1 MSGVL
6 ETQQSEAPA
15 RASAGQQLRS
25 AREAAG
31 LHVAA
36 LAGALKVPVHR
47 LEALEADNYAA
58 FPDTVFMRALASSI
72 CRSLGMDAR
81 PVLDQLPR
89 NAPQGLNPQRTH
101 LNAPIKERAGK
112 SGGGMTAGN
121 SGVSTKAVAA
131 VAVLLI
137 GAAAVYF
144 LPSGILDRDDSGQD
158 APATVSQPVDAAAV
172 QTPVAPAVIDTPAAA
187 LPAEPAAA
195 APAAAAPA
203 AAPVAAETPAPV
215 AGTPAAGMPAAGTP
229 AAGMP
234 AAGMPAAGMPA
245 AGTPVAAAPL
255 PPGQQSLVFNASAP
269 SWVQVKDARGAVVLS
284 KNLAAGESAQVAA
297 QLPVQVVVGRVA
309 VTTLQVGGQAFDLA
323 AAAQGKDVARFEV
336 K

>member
-1 MSGVL
+1 MSERELQMSGVL

-36 LAGALKVPVHR
+36 LAGALKVPVHK

-72 CRSLGMDAR
+72 CRSLGMDAQ

-112 SGGGMTAGN
+112 SGGGMTASN

-195 APAAAAPA
+195 APAAA
-203 AAPVAAETPAPV
+203 PVAAETPAPT
-215 AGTPAAGMPAAGTP
+215 APAAG
-229 AAGMP
+229 
-234 AAGMPAAGMPA
+234 
-245 AGTPVAAAPL
+245 APL
-255 PPGQQSLVFNASAP
+255 LPGQQSLVFNASAP

>member
-6 ETQQSEAPA
+6 ETQQSEPAAP
-15 RASAGQQLRS
+15 ASAGQQLRR

-36 LAGALKVPVHR
+36 LAGALKVPVHK

-72 CRSLGMDAR
+72 CRSLGLDAQ

-89 NAPQGLNPQRTH
+89 NAPQGFNPQRTH

-112 SGGGMTAGN
+112 SGGGMTASN
-121 SGVSTKAVAA
+121 SGVSTKAIAA
-131 VAVLLI
+131 VAVLLL

-144 LPSGILDRDDSGQD
+144 LPSGFLDRDDS
-158 APATVSQPVDAAAV
+158 APATDSQPTDATPPSAA
-172 QTPVAPAVIDTPAAA
+172 
-187 LPAEPAAA
+187 
-195 APAAAAPA
+195 
-203 AAPVAAETPAPV
+203 
-215 AGTPAAGMPAAGTP
+215 MPAAGTP

-234 AAGMPAAGMPA
+234 ATIDTPAAALPSGPA
-245 AGTPVAAAPL
+245 GLPPAAAPTAPAAAETPAPAAASL
-255 PPGQQSLVFNASAP
+255 PAAPEAAAAAPAVPGQEALVFNASAP

-284 KNLAAGESAQVAA
+284 KNLGAGESAQVSA
-297 QLPVQVVVGRVA
+297 QLPVQVIVGRVA
-309 VTTLQVGGQAFDLA
+309 VTTLQVRGQPFDLA
-323 AAAQGKDVARFEV
+323 AVAQGKDVARFEV

>member
-1 MSGVL
+1 MSERELQMSGVL
-6 ETQQSEAPA
+6 ETQQSEPPA
-15 RASAGQQLRS
+15 HATAGQQLRR

-36 LAGALKVPVHR
+36 LASALKVPVYK

-72 CRSLGMDAR
+72 CRSLGLDAQ

-89 NAPQGLNPQRTH
+89 NAPPGLNPQRTH

-112 SGGGMTAGN
+112 SGGGMAASN
-121 SGVSTKAVAA
+121 SGVSSKAIAA

-144 LPSGILDRDDSGQD
+144 LPSGILDRDDSAES
-158 APATVSQPVDAAAV
+158 APATVSQPIDATAV
-172 QTPVAPAVIDTPAAA
+172 QTPAAPAAIDTPAAAA
-187 LPAEPAAA
+187 LPAEPAGIAPAA
-195 APAAAAPA
+195 APVAAAPA

-215 AGTPAAGMPAAGTP
+215 AGTPAAA
-229 AAGMP
+229 
-234 AAGMPAAGMPA
+234 
-245 AGTPVAAAPL
+245 VAPQL
-255 PPGQQSLVFNASAP
+255 PGQEALVFNASAP
-269 SWVQVKDARGAVVLS
+269 SWVQVKDARGTVVLS
-284 KNLAAGESAQVAA
+284 KNLTAGESAQVSA
-297 QLPVQVVVGRVA
+297 QLPVQVIVGRVA
-309 VTTLQVGGQAFDLA
+309 VTTLQVRGQPFDLA
-323 AAAQGKDVARFEV
+323 TVAQGKDVARFEV

>member
-36 LAGALKVPVHR
+36 LAGALKVPVHK

-72 CRSLGMDAR
+72 CRSLGLDPQ

-112 SGGGMTAGN
+112 SGGGMTASN

-144 LPSGILDRDDSGQD
+144 LPSGILDRDDSGQGT
-158 APATVSQPVDAAAV
+158 PATVSQPVDAAAV

-203 AAPVAAETPAPV
+203 AAAPAAAPVAAETPAP
-215 AGTPAAGMPAAGTP
+215 AAGTP
-229 AAGMP
+229 AAGTP
-234 AAGMPAAGMPA
+234 SATAG
-245 AGTPVAAAPL
+245 APL
-255 PPGQQSLVFNASAP
+255 LPGQQSLVFNASAP

>member
-1 MSGVL
+1 MSERELQMSGVL
-6 ETQQSEAPA
+6 ETQHSEPAAP
-15 RASAGQQLRS
+15 ASAGQQLRR

-36 LAGALKVPVHR
+36 LAGALKVPVHK

-72 CRSLGMDAR
+72 CRSLGLDAQ

-89 NAPQGLNPQRTH
+89 NAPQGFNPQRTH

-112 SGGGMTAGN
+112 SGGGMTASN
-121 SGVSTKAVAA
+121 SGVSSKAIAA

-144 LPSGILDRDDSGQD
+144 LPSGMLDRGGEGENAPASVSQPGD
-158 APATVSQPVDAAAV
+158 APAV
-172 QTPVAPAVIDTPAAA
+172 Q
-187 LPAEPAAA
+187 
-195 APAAAAPA
+195 
-203 AAPVAAETPAPV
+203 
-215 AGTPAAGMPAAGTP
+215 TPAAGMPAAGTP
-229 AAGMP
+229 AAIDTPAAALPSGPAGLPPAAPAAAPAAPAAAEMP
-234 AAGMPAAGMPA
+234 APAAASLPA
-245 AGTPVAAAPL
+245 APEAAAAAPL
-255 PPGQQSLVFNASAP
+255 PPGQESLVFNASAP

-284 KNLAAGESAQVAA
+284 KNLGAGESAQVAA

-309 VTTLQVGGQAFDLA
+309 ATTLQVRGQPFDLA
-323 AAAQGKDVARFEV
+323 AVAQGKDVARFEV

>member
-36 LAGALKVPVHR
+36 LAGALKVPVHK

-72 CRSLGMDAR
+72 CRSLGMDAQ

-172 QTPVAPAVIDTPAAA
+172 QTP
-187 LPAEPAAA
+187 
-195 APAAAAPA
+195 
-203 AAPVAAETPAPV
+203 
-215 AGTPAAGMPAAGTP
+215 
-229 AAGMP
+229 
-234 AAGMPAAGMPA
+234 
-245 AGTPVAAAPL
+245 
-255 PPGQQSLVFNASAP
+255 
-269 SWVQVKDARGAVVLS
+269 
-284 KNLAAGESAQVAA
+284 
-297 QLPVQVVVGRVA
+297 
-309 VTTLQVGGQAFDLA
+309 
-323 AAAQGKDVARFEV
+323 
-336 K
+336 

>member
-1 MSGVL
+1 MSERELQMSGVL

-36 LAGALKVPVHR
+36 LAGALKVPVHK

-72 CRSLGMDAR
+72 CRSLGMDAQ

-112 SGGGMTAGN
+112 SGGGMTASN

-203 AAPVAAETPAPV
+203 AAAPAAAPVAAETPAP
-215 AGTPAAGMPAAGTP
+215 AAPA
-229 AAGMP
+229 
-234 AAGMPAAGMPA
+234 
-245 AGTPVAAAPL
+245 AAAPL

>member
-36 LAGALKVPVHR
+36 LAGALKVPVHK

-72 CRSLGMDAR
+72 CRSLGMDAQ

-144 LPSGILDRDDSGQD
+144 LPSGILDRDDSGQ
-158 APATVSQPVDAAAV
+158 
-172 QTPVAPAVIDTPAAA
+172 
-187 LPAEPAAA
+187 
-195 APAAAAPA
+195 
-203 AAPVAAETPAPV
+203 
-215 AGTPAAGMPAAGTP
+215 
-229 AAGMP
+229 
-234 AAGMPAAGMPA
+234 
-245 AGTPVAAAPL
+245 
-255 PPGQQSLVFNASAP
+255 
-269 SWVQVKDARGAVVLS
+269 
-284 KNLAAGESAQVAA
+284 
-297 QLPVQVVVGRVA
+297 
-309 VTTLQVGGQAFDLA
+309 
-323 AAAQGKDVARFEV
+323 
-336 K
+336 

>member
-1 MSGVL
+1 MSERELQMSGVL

-36 LAGALKVPVHR
+36 LAGALKVPVHK

-72 CRSLGMDAR
+72 CRSLGMDAQ

-112 SGGGMTAGN
+112 SGGGMTASN

-203 AAPVAAETPAPV
+203 AAPVAAETPAP
-215 AGTPAAGMPAAGTP
+215 AAPA
-229 AAGMP
+229 
-234 AAGMPAAGMPA
+234 
-245 AGTPVAAAPL
+245 AAAPL

>member
-1 MSGVL
+1 M
-6 ETQQSEAPA
+6 

-36 LAGALKVPVHR
+36 LAGALKVPVHK

-72 CRSLGMDAR
+72 CRSLGMDAQ

-229 AAGMP
+229 
-234 AAGMPAAGMPA
+234 
-245 AGTPVAAAPL
+245 VAAAPL

>member
-1 MSGVL
+1 MSERELQMSGVL

-36 LAGALKVPVHR
+36 LAGALKVPVHK

-72 CRSLGMDAR
+72 CRSLGMDAQ

-112 SGGGMTAGN
+112 SGGGMTASN

-203 AAPVAAETPAPV
+203 AAPVAAETPAPT
-215 AGTPAAGMPAAGTP
+215 APAAG
-229 AAGMP
+229 
-234 AAGMPAAGMPA
+234 
-245 AGTPVAAAPL
+245 APL
-255 PPGQQSLVFNASAP
+255 LPGQQSLVFNASAP

>member
-1 MSGVL
+1 MSERELQMSGVL
-6 ETQQSEAPA
+6 ETQHSEPAAP
-15 RASAGQQLRS
+15 ASAGQQLRR

-36 LAGALKVPVHR
+36 LAGALKVPVHK

-72 CRSLGMDAR
+72 CRSLGLDVQ

-89 NAPQGLNPQRTH
+89 NAPQGFNPQRTH

-112 SGGGMTAGN
+112 SGGGMTASN
-121 SGVSTKAVAA
+121 SGVSTKAIAA
-131 VAVLLI
+131 VAVLLL

-144 LPSGILDRDDSGQD
+144 LPSGMLDRGDDGES
-158 APATVSQPVDAAAV
+158 PSATLSQPIDA
-172 QTPVAPAVIDTPAAA
+172 TTSPAIPA
-187 LPAEPAAA
+187 
-195 APAAAAPA
+195 
-203 AAPVAAETPAPV
+203 

-229 AAGMP
+229 AAGTP
-234 AAGMPAAGMPA
+234 AAGMPAAIDTPA
-245 AGTPVAAAPL
+245 AALPSGPSGLAPAAAPAAPAPAEIPAPAAASLPAAPL
-255 PPGQQSLVFNASAP
+255 PPGQESLVFSASGP

-284 KNLAAGESAQVAA
+284 KNLGAGESAQVAA

-309 VTTLQVGGQAFDLA
+309 ATTLQVRGQPFDLA

>member
-1 MSGVL
+1 MSERELQMSGVL
-6 ETQQSEAPA
+6 ETQQSEPPA
-15 RASAGQQLRS
+15 HATAGQQLRR

-36 LAGALKVPVHR
+36 LASALKVPVYK

-72 CRSLGMDAR
+72 CRSLGLDAQ

-89 NAPQGLNPQRTH
+89 NAPPGLNPQRTH

-112 SGGGMTAGN
+112 SGGGMAASN
-121 SGVSTKAVAA
+121 SGVSSKAIAA

-144 LPSGILDRDDSGQD
+144 LPSGILDRDDSAES
-158 APATVSQPVDAAAV
+158 APATVSQPIEPTAV
-172 QTPVAPAVIDTPAAA
+172 QTPAAPAAMDTPAAAA
-187 LPAEPAAA
+187 LPAEPAGIAPAAAPVAA

-215 AGTPAAGMPAAGTP
+215 AGTPAA
-229 AAGMP
+229 
-234 AAGMPAAGMPA
+234 
-245 AGTPVAAAPL
+245 AAPPQL
-255 PPGQQSLVFNASAP
+255 PGQEALVFNASAP
-269 SWVQVKDARGAVVLS
+269 SWVQVKDARGTVVLS
-284 KNLAAGESAQVAA
+284 KNLTAGESAQVSA
-297 QLPVQVVVGRVA
+297 QLPVQVIVGRVA
-309 VTTLQVGGQAFDLA
+309 VTTLQVRGQPFDLA
-323 AAAQGKDVARFEV
+323 TVAQGKDVARFEV

>member
-1 MSGVL
+1 MSERELQMSGVL
-6 ETQQSEAPA
+6 ETQHSEPAAP
-15 RASAGQQLRS
+15 ASAGQQLRR

-36 LAGALKVPVHR
+36 LAGALKVPVHK

-72 CRSLGMDAR
+72 CRSLGLDAQ

-89 NAPQGLNPQRTH
+89 NAPQGFNPQRTH

-112 SGGGMTAGN
+112 SGGGMTASN
-121 SGVSTKAVAA
+121 SGVSSKAIAA

-144 LPSGILDRDDSGQD
+144 LPSGMLDRGGEGENAPAPVSQPGD
-158 APATVSQPVDAAAV
+158 APAV
-172 QTPVAPAVIDTPAAA
+172 QT
-187 LPAEPAAA
+187 
-195 APAAAAPA
+195 
-203 AAPVAAETPAPV
+203 
-215 AGTPAAGMPAAGTP
+215 
-229 AAGMP
+229 P

-245 AGTPVAAAPL
+245 AGTPAAIDTPAAALPSGPAGLPPAPAAAEMPAPAAASLPAAPEAAAAPL
-255 PPGQQSLVFNASAP
+255 PPGQESLVFNASAP

-284 KNLAAGESAQVAA
+284 KNLGAGESAQVAA

-309 VTTLQVGGQAFDLA
+309 ATTLQVRGQPFDLA
-323 AAAQGKDVARFEV
+323 AVAQGKDVARFEV

>member
-6 ETQQSEAPA
+6 ETQQSEPPA
-15 RASAGQQLRS
+15 HATAGQQLRR

-36 LAGALKVPVHR
+36 LASALKVPVYK

-72 CRSLGMDAR
+72 CRSLGLDAQ

-89 NAPQGLNPQRTH
+89 NAPPGLNPQRTH

-112 SGGGMTAGN
+112 SGGGMAASN
-121 SGVSTKAVAA
+121 SGVSSKAIAA

-144 LPSGILDRDDSGQD
+144 LPSGILDRDDSAES
-158 APATVSQPVDAAAV
+158 APATVSQPIESTAV
-172 QTPVAPAVIDTPAAA
+172 QTPAAPAAIDTPAAAA
-187 LPAEPAAA
+187 LPAEPAGI
-195 APAAAAPA
+195 APAAAPVA
-203 AAPVAAETPAPV
+203 AAPVAPPVAAETPAPV
-215 AGTPAAGMPAAGTP
+215 AGTPAAA
-229 AAGMP
+229 
-234 AAGMPAAGMPA
+234 
-245 AGTPVAAAPL
+245 VAPQL
-255 PPGQQSLVFNASAP
+255 PGQEALVFNASAP
-269 SWVQVKDARGAVVLS
+269 SWVQVKDARGTVVLS
-284 KNLAAGESAQVAA
+284 KNLTAGESAQVSA
-297 QLPVQVVVGRVA
+297 QLPVQVIVGRVA
-309 VTTLQVGGQAFDLA
+309 VTTLQVRGQPFDLA
-323 AAAQGKDVARFEV
+323 TVAQGKDVARFEV

>member
-36 LAGALKVPVHR
+36 LAGALKVPVHK

-203 AAPVAAETPAPV
+203 AAASAAAPVAAETPA
-215 AGTPAAGMPAAGTP
+215 P

>member
-36 LAGALKVPVHR
+36 LAGALKVPVHK

-72 CRSLGMDAR
+72 CRSLGMDAQ

-112 SGGGMTAGN
+112 SGGGMTASN

-203 AAPVAAETPAPV
+203 AAPVAAETPAP
-215 AGTPAAGMPAAGTP
+215 AAPA
-229 AAGMP
+229 
-234 AAGMPAAGMPA
+234 
-245 AGTPVAAAPL
+245 AAAPL